1 MPKYN
6 TNLWTGS
13 AVGLKLSGVFP
24 AVDVGGTDFK
34 VLHTSNSL
42 TFPSQYLEN
51 GGLHSV
57 TSYTDVRDDCRK
69 FLWGVLEQFHT
80 AFTGGA
86 NTAVTQSA
94 GDEPVNNSTGSGTGK
109 VTKMT
114 VAKSSLSLV
123 DEDTAKTT
131 FTVVFQYAVD
141 APGATNLEVE
151 AE

>member
-24 AVDVGGTDFK
+24 EIDVNGTKYNLD
-34 VLHTSNSL
+34 HTDASIR
-42 TFPSQYLEN
+42 FPLNYLVN
-51 GGLHSV
+51 GGLHSI
-57 TSYTDVRDDCRK
+57 TSFTDARDDCRK
-69 FLWGVLEQFHT
+69 FLWGVLEQYHT

-86 NTAVTQSA
+86 NSAVAQSA